1 MGIRRSII
9 TSTFCMLYKT
19 FEVIFTHEGQWDDCM
34 KTTGNYTHVTE
45 NSFKKFKNQIDDI
58 V

>member
-1 MGIRRSII
+1 
-9 TSTFCMLYKT
+9 MLYKT